1 MRMTSL
7 ERMSA
12 TVRHQ
17 PVDRVPCDFSAEPG
31 TLARLY
37 DYFGI
42 HSLPELLRILGIDR
56 WTVRPRYI
64 GPPLRRFPDGSY
76 EAIVSGGP
84 IMLDVPAPVG
94 GVNPTTIRYPW
105 ADVRTAADLEG
116 RYGWNG
122 HIDWWDFSS
131 IPAQLDALESQGSFW
146 ISVHGDPSG
155 LQHLMMWVGDERFL
169 FLLAEDPD
177 LAVAMIEQHNRY
189 RLEHALNS
197 LAAGGGRIHELHGG
211 GDYSSQIG
219 LLISPR
225 MFRRYF
231 KEIYRRFY
239 REIKANFDVEIFF
252 HSCGAVAELIPDL
265 IEVGVTILDPIQVGA
280 RGMEIESLAAR
291 FGDRLTF
298 HGGVDIQELLPH
310 GIEADVR
317 REARRLVALFAGRGG
332 YILAPSHS
340 LQMDTPIGNILAMY
354 EEAQGRTIRLPGKAL
369 PQ

>member
-7 ERMSA
+7 ERMWA

-31 TLARLY
+31 TLTRLY

-105 ADVRTAADLEG
+105 ADVRTAADLDG

-122 HIDWWDFSS
+122 HIDWWDFST
-131 IPAQLDALESQGSFW
+131 IPAQLDTLESEGSFW
-146 ISVHGDPSG
+146 ISAHGDPSG

-177 LAVAMIEQHNRY
+177 LAVAMLEQHNRY
-189 RLEHALNS
+189 RLEHALRS

-211 GDYSSQIG
+211 GDYSSQNG

-265 IEVGVTILDPIQVGA
+265 IEVGVTILDPIQVTA

-298 HGGVDIQELLPH
+298 HGGVDIQELLPT
-310 GIEADVR
+310 GTEEDVR
-317 REARRLVALFAGRGG
+317 REVRRLVALFAGRGG

-354 EEAQGRTIRLPGKAL
+354 EEAQGRSIRAK
-369 PQ
+369 

>member
-1 MRMTSL
+1 MTTPY
-7 ERMSA
+7 ERMLA

-17 PVDRVPCDFSAEPG
+17 PVDRAPCDFSAEPG

-42 HSLPELLRILGIDR
+42 GSLPELLRILGIDR
-56 WTVRPRYI
+56 WSVRPRYI

-84 IMLDVPAPVG
+84 IMIDVPAPAG
-94 GVNPTTIRYPW
+94 GVNPTTVRYPW
-105 ADVRTAADLEG
+105 ADVRTPTDLTG
-116 RYGWNG
+116 RYGWDG
-122 HIDWWDFSS
+122 HIDWWDFRT
-131 IPAQLDALESQGSFW
+131 IPTQLDALQGEGHFW
-146 ISVHGDPSG
+146 ISAHGDPSG

-169 FLLAEDPD
+169 LLLAEDPD

-189 RLEHALNS
+189 RLEHALKT
-197 LAAGGGRIHELHGG
+197 LAAGGGRIHELNGG

-231 KEIYRRFY
+231 KDLYARFY
-239 REIKANFDVEIFF
+239 REIKRNFDVEIFF

-298 HGGVDIQELLPH
+298 HGGVDIQRLLPH
-310 GIEADVR
+310 GTEADVR
-317 REARRLVALFAGRGG
+317 REVRRLLALFAGRGG
-332 YILAPSHS
+332 YILAPSHA
-340 LQMDTPIGNILAMY
+340 LQMDTPVGNILAMY
-354 EEAQGRTIRLPGKAL
+354 EEAQGRTIRLPGKAF
-369 PQ
+369 P